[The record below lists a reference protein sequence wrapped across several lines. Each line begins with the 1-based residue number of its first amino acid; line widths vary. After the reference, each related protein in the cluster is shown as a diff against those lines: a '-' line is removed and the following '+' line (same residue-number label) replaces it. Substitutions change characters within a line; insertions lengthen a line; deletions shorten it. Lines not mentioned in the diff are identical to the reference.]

1 VKNIL
6 YITIAIFFVAQVGC
20 KKEPE
25 KFKIKGRVMDG
36 TTGQRFKGLTFT
48 VYTKGGTANKII
60 DDLGSFTTNDSG
72 DFEFMYDRIKGI
84 SANSISVIN
93 NFMKFKDI
101 PLNKDVDKVFYKSTL
116 GKFKIICNCP
126 NIKNTDTLFVGYSK
140 LNSNNVFRQ
149 VIDTLTNVYK
159 GYNYTLIT
167 PPNEEWGIVW
177 GVNSNT
183 FAWKYHQGNINIVN
197 YLGSVT
203 GKVTGDPIVDEF
215 EIKY

>member
-1 VKNIL
+1 MKNII
-6 YITIAIFFVAQVGC
+6 YIIIAIFFIAQVGC

-48 VYTKGGTANKII
+48 VHTKGGTANKII

-84 SANSISVIN
+84 SANSITVIN

-116 GKFKIICNCP
+116 GKYKVNCDFS
-126 NIKNTDTLFVGYSK
+126 NIKSSDTLFLEYAKMNGIELV
-140 LNSNNVFRQ
+140 RA
-149 VIDTLTNVYK
+149 IDTLTNLRSNDFFIYSRWPAESI
-159 GYNYTLIT
+159 TLR
-167 PPNEEWGIVW
+167 WGI
-177 GVNSNT
+177 NSNT
-183 FAWKYHQGNINIVN
+183 FSWKYYQGNINIVN
-197 YLGSVT
+197 YVGSIT